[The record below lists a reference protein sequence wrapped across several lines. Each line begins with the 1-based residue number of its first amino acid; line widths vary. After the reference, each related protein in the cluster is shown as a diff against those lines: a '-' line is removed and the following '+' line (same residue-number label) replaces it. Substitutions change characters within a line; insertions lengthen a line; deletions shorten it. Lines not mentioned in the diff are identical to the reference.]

1 MAKGTLVFEFFSA
14 LDLENQMRAYLRLP
28 QLKEVALGELET
40 EIAKRSVLGKPG
52 EGMTVAK
59 TASGIEEEVRKFN
72 AEAAAA
78 HMAAVAA
85 EAVAP
90 VVDKMAKIVAAP
102 PEPPATQEQPAPISA
117 PTTPVEQVQTAAPA
131 TQSGP
136 VVETVTLETV
146 ETVPYEE
153 LLAFCERNPVT
164 GMDVTKCKPSFFRK
178 LVEMRVKAYLE
189 TK

>member
-1 MAKGTLVFEFFSA
+1 MAKGTLTITFDSIE
-14 LDLENQMRAYLRLP
+14 DLYVQLRGMLGYM
-28 QLKEVALGELET
+28 QGSVILSGAVAEGSILQEKIRTMGAVIIKEPEAAAPSPE
-40 EIAKRSVLGKPG
+40 P
-52 EGMTVAK
+52 K
-59 TASGIEEEVRKFN
+59 TASGIEAEVRKAN
-72 AEAAAA
+72 AD
-78 HMAAVAA
+78 AAVKALA
-85 EAVAP
+85 LEKATVVEVVAP
-90 VVDKMAKIVAAP
+90 VVEKPAELNAAP
-102 PEPPATQEQPAPISA
+102 TPA
-117 PTTPVEQVQTAAPA
+117 PVEQVQTAAPA